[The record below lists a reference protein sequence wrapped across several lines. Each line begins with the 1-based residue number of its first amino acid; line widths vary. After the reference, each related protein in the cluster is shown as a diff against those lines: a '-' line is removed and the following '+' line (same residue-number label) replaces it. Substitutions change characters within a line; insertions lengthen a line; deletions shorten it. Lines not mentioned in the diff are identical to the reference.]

1 MRLAGIIISGAA
13 LHWNPG
19 VLWHKEPAGETSS
32 AAVSHPDQTLSLP
45 ANLHSSCPTS
55 PDEPLQYVVW
65 ITLTV
70 KNSKQYNP
78 AEGEKKIPYFGEEK
92 LLLLIP

>member
-1 MRLAGIIISGAA
+1 MVLPYTEIQGF
-13 LHWNPG
+13 
-19 VLWHKEPAGETSS
+19 LWHKEPAGETSS

-55 PDEPLQYVVW
+55 PDELLQYVVW